1 MHEGDHGIL
10 DDLEPAGLPDGRSQE
25 RETEGGREEQPKS
38 RLTGTLHTRQTNAET
53 VVKFLSGAIVA
64 ALIGAF
70 LFLRFL

>member
-10 DDLEPAGLPDGRSQE
+10 DDLEPDHPG
-25 RETEGGREEQPKS
+25 S
-38 RLTGTLHTRQTNAET
+38 RLSKNPNAEILI
-53 VVKFLSGAIVA
+53 KILSGAIVA

>member
-10 DDLEPAGLPDGRSQE
+10 DDLEPDDLRSDDHDHV
-25 RETEGGREEQPKS
+25 RESGGNRRNHPGS
-38 RLTGTLHTRQTNAET
+38 RLSKNPNAEILI
-53 VVKFLSGAIVA
+53 KILSGAIVA